1 MFGNS
6 KVLGVKQLKASSIN
20 KTLKWKQKNQ
30 WILIDGPSLKSALW
44 NHTISANYNVVSYSP
59 LSFCKKIII
68 SSTLRTYDI
77 VAEVRTIWSRG
88 EIRIDQLKEEDT
100 RVVHLAHACWG
111 PGSLGLANQ
120 RFASPLPLFAI
131 HQISLRYC
139 GNGNL
144 LGGNV
149 SLTLSCPA
157 LVFGKYKSN
166 DFLYIYG

>member
-1 MFGNS
+1 M
-6 KVLGVKQLKASSIN
+6 
-20 KTLKWKQKNQ
+20 
-30 WILIDGPSLKSALW
+30 
-44 NHTISANYNVVSYSP
+44 
-59 LSFCKKIII
+59 
-68 SSTLRTYDI
+68 
-77 VAEVRTIWSRG
+77 
-88 EIRIDQLKEEDT
+88 DQLKEGDT

-131 HQISLRYC
+131 HQVSLRDC

-144 LGGNV
+144 LGENV

-166 DFLYIYG
+166 EFLYTYGYICVWTIPFHKIYLSRDFLGIHANAEINRLKCQDILKAVYIFKKL